1 MMCDFSYCHK
11 SYGAS
16 LLYNRSSMLWVLNSH
31 TVGKPR
37 PPYGFYSTAEVL
49 KCPAMQWGHDGFLA
63 QERIWMTAALT
74 NI

>member
-16 LLYNRSSMLWVLNSH
+16 LLYNRSFMLWVLNSH

-49 KCPAMQWGHDGFLA
+49 N
-63 QERIWMTAALT
+63 ALPC
-74 NI
+74 NGAIMDF